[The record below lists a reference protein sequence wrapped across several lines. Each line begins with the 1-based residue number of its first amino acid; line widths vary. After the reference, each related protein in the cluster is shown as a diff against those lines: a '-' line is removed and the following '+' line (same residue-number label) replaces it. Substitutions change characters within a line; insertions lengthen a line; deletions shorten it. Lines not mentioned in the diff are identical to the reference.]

1 MSENLTAPAEI
12 KETSALTTEPTARP
26 NPINEK
32 VIKGRE
38 RAQAKADGK
47 PFEPIL
53 NEDPNKP
60 LSPRNDGKLTLEK
73 VADGK
78 SNKVFIPFDTT
89 KSLGALGALTEVV
102 KESKSNK

>member
-1 MSENLTAPAEI
+1 MSAKPDDKLVAI
-12 KETSALTTEPTARP
+12 KSLE
-26 NPINEK
+26 
-32 VIKGRE
+32 
-38 RAQAKADGK
+38 
-47 PFEPIL
+47 
-53 NEDPNKP
+53 
-60 LSPRNDGKLTLEK
+60 TLEK